1 MSDGDGV
8 RTIDTGV
15 PPARFARGWHCLGLA
30 SSFRDPGPHAVAAF
44 GTKLVVFADSAGG
57 VALGALVELRRTGQI
72 REDEQVVLVV
82 TGSGLKPYGYD
93 VPVSREEIPAD
104 VNAVLRA
111 LGIG

>member
-44 GTKLVVFADSAGG
+44 GTKLVVLPNSPAACTCSTRSAGTW
-57 VALGALVELRRTGQI
+57 AAT
-72 REDEQVVLVV
+72 
-82 TGSGLKPYGYD
+82 
-93 VPVSREEIPAD
+93 
-104 VNAVLRA
+104 
-111 LGIG
+111 